1 MINVNSIFNDV
12 NIQIYL
18 SIIISLLI
26 TLTAIPVIINISRL
40 KDLMATIE
48 QRSSHEELTPTLGG
62 IAIFA
67 ATLITYFIWETP
79 NESHELHLTVS
90 ALIILFFLGIK
101 DDILILSPRK
111 KLFVQIAASVL
122 VIGLSNLR
130 IINLYGILNITFVP
144 FTYGLIFTIFIFIT
158 LINAINLIDGIDGL
172 AGMVGLLISSIFV
185 FLFYRLNEYSYA
197 VLAAALSGSL
207 IGFLRYNW
215 SIKNKIFMGD
225 TGSLIVGFLISIF
238 SIKYIHINSSYV
250 VNPQL
255 DKNAPL
261 LVISILLLPLFDTL
275 RMFLIRLLEGKS
287 PFIGDRKH
295 FHHILIDNGFSH
307 VKATI
312 SLVTSNLIFIVIYV
326 AFLEKYSINRLLLIF
341 LFTFLTYCLIAYLL
355 SKRIDS
361 GKVDRLT
368 FKKIDKLKRIK
379 SIN

>member
-1 MINVNSIFNDV
+1 MININSIFNDV

-207 IGFLRYNW
+207 LVFYGTIGR
-215 SIKNKIFMGD
+215 
-225 TGSLIVGFLISIF
+225 
-238 SIKYIHINSSYV
+238 
-250 VNPQL
+250 
-255 DKNAPL
+255 
-261 LVISILLLPLFDTL
+261 
-275 RMFLIRLLEGKS
+275 
-287 PFIGDRKH
+287 
-295 FHHILIDNGFSH
+295 
-307 VKATI
+307 
-312 SLVTSNLIFIVIYV
+312 
-326 AFLEKYSINRLLLIF
+326 
-341 LFTFLTYCLIAYLL
+341 
-355 SKRIDS
+355 
-361 GKVDRLT
+361 
-368 FKKIDKLKRIK
+368 
-379 SIN
+379 

>member
-275 RMFLIRLLEGKS
+275 RMFVIRLLEGKS

>member
-326 AFLEKYSINRLLLIF
+326 TFLEKYSINRLLLIF